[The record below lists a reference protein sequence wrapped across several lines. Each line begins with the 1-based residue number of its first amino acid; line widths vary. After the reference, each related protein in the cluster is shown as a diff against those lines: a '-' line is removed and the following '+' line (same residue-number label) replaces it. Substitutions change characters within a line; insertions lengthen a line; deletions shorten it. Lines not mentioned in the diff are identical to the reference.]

1 MTDVEY
7 GDEYAVFI
15 TSKGIKFL
23 TNDVSL
29 QIMELLAHSGM
40 TVTELSDILD
50 QQKTSIQSN
59 VKKLERWDFITS
71 YIDDN
76 DKRKTVYVPSSVKIM
91 NPIRTPFNI
100 GPLEKEIM
108 GIMNKEGG
116 QYKGIILLMVLESM
130 KLGLDFSPLML
141 RGGSLLA
148 KYAEKN
154 YKGMDTETL
163 LKTIKKNFSDA
174 KFPDTTLSFD
184 DDELH
189 IEMKMDPE
197 SERSLMMISPVMIGY
212 LIEAISAN
220 TGIRYCIGYVKVD
233 DNAVYAA
240 ITPYIGKIDNGT
252 IIDEMIKEDFC
263 NGWPLSIYHVEG
275 NSVLFGNDVQ
285 VKILDILSRSEMSL
299 KGLSNTLNIPPV
311 TIHTNINKLIESRV
325 IKSDNA
331 RSSKYV
337 RYSLHGEP
345 AITATKSEKNL
356 RNEME
361 ILFRR
366 YASDPTQYYK
376 AMFRYVNHS
385 FRLVGFDISNIIK
398 HIGMNVANSII
409 EENPEISAMDYL
421 KKTCEKDMG
430 LGFKPSVETYI
441 PLTIR
446 LDRKG
451 QTLSEFRFIRP
462 FYEGLFKFGLLRLT
476 GDDHNIRFPFTG
488 RNDTSIKTI

>member
-29 QIMELLAHSGM
+29 KIMELLAHSGM

-71 YIDDN
+71 YVDDN
-76 DKRKTVYVPSSVKIM
+76 DKRKTIYVPSSVKIID
-91 NPIRTPFNI
+91 PLTTSFNI
-100 GPLEKEIM
+100 DPLEKEIM

-130 KLGLDFSPLML
+130 KLGLDFSPLMQ

-154 YKGMDTETL
+154 YNGMDTETL
-163 LKTIKKNFSDA
+163 LKTIKKKFSDA
-174 KFPDTTLSFD
+174 KFPETTMSFEEG
-184 DDELH
+184 ELH
-189 IEMKMDPE
+189 MEVRMDPE
-197 SERSLMMISPVMIGY
+197 SERSLVMISPVIIGY
-212 LIEAISAN
+212 LIEAISSN
-220 TGIRYCIGYVKVD
+220 TGIRYCIGHVEK
-233 DNAVYAA
+233 DNAAVRAK
-240 ITPYIGKIDNGT
+240 IVPYVGKIDDNT
-252 IIDEMIKEDFC
+252 VMDEMIKEDFC
-263 NGWPLSIYHVEG
+263 NGWPLSIYHVER
-275 NSVLFGNDVQ
+275 NSILFGNDVQ

-311 TIHTNINKLIESRV
+311 TIHTNINKLIESKV

-345 AITATKSEKNL
+345 VITATKSERNL

-361 ILFRR
+361 ILFKR
-366 YASDPTQYYK
+366 YANDPTQYYK

-385 FRLVGFDISNIIK
+385 FRLVGFDISNIIR

-409 EENPEISAMDYL
+409 HENPEISAMDYL

-441 PLTIR
+441 PLTIK
-446 LDRKG
+446 LERKG
-451 QTLSEFRFIRP
+451 QTLSEFRFIKP
-462 FYEGLFKFGLLRLT
+462 FYEGLFRFGLLKLT
-476 GDDHNIRFPFTG
+476 GDEYNIRFPFAG
-488 RNDTSIKTI
+488 RDSSVKTI